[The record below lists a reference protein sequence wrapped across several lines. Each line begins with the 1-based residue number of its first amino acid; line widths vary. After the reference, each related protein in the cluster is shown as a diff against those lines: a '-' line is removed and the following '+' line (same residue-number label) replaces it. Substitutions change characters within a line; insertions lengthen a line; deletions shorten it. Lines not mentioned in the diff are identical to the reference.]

1 MNDVTTSTTD
11 SKVTISS
18 TQPNYAKVQ
27 NKSVSR
33 QIWLAKIPNKLHQA
47 WENAPEGT
55 VLGHFTFTKGGVK
68 DPKTGKVSK
77 DSTKQSLSV
86 QVDESIHK
94 NKEHDLPLSYSIE
107 ALTKKVPVLHPFTR
121 DSDGSV
127 VLHGTVA
134 RSCNLQIQ
142 HSREYSRLLKNRLLS
157 TVNSS
162 RYVKPVDASDVSLAR
177 DAAALKAASGADF
190 GSSVARH
197 GQEVIDAKNDAA
209 NAGPSKKR
217 KFEGQSLRTILFEMF
232 ATQQH
237 WTVKEIRAAS
247 GFPDNEVRAAL
258 QEMCDFHRSGEHRG
272 SWELKKE
279 YQPQS

>member
-1 MNDVTTSTTD
+1 MNDD

-18 TQPNYAKVQ
+18 TQPNYATVQ
-27 NKSVSR
+27 NESVSR

-47 WENAPEGT
+47 WERAPEGT

-68 DPKTGKVSK
+68 DPKTGKPTK
-77 DSTKQSLSV
+77 NKQSLSV
-86 QVDESIHK
+86 QVNEDFAKSSSSTA
-94 NKEHDLPLSYSIE
+94 DLPLSYSIE

-121 DSDGSV
+121 DPDGSI

-142 HSREYSRLLKNRLLS
+142 RSREYSRLLKNRLHS
-157 TVNSS
+157 TVNSI

-197 GQEVIDAKNDAA
+197 GQEAIDAKNDAA
-209 NAGPSKKR
+209 NAGVSKKR
-217 KFEGQSLRTILFEMF
+217 KFEGQSLRTVLFEMF

-279 YQPQS
+279 YQPQT